1 MASSRNECEGCPEIT
16 VISTKQVL
24 QQDIAKNV
32 VTAYD
37 RIQNR
42 GMSACLFGSGGTCC
56 RHCNMGPCQI
66 IDGVDDMLGICG
78 ATADTVAA
86 RNFGRICAA
95 GTSAH
100 TDHAREMVK
109 GFIATAKGETP
120 HEIKD
125 VRKLHMLAEIFGV
138 ETEGRDKNE
147 IAIEIGEL
155 ALADFGKQDDTPLT
169 MTKRA
174 PAKRQELWKRL
185 NIFPRGVDREVVEMM
200 HRTHMGVDQEY
211 HNIMLQASRCSL
223 GDGWGSSML
232 STELTDIM
240 FGTPVPRRA
249 IVDLGC
255 LKKDQVNIT
264 VHGHEPLLA
273 EALCLAAQEEDML
286 ALAKKA
292 GAKGINL
299 AGVCCTGNEILMRR
313 GIPVAAGFVQQE
325 MALATGAVE
334 AMVVDVQCVMQ
345 SVSEVAKNFHTDIIT
360 TNYRA
365 KMPDSTHIQFEEEAP
380 LESAKEILTKAI
392 SNYKKRGDCFIPE
405 ETKVD
410 VVVGFS
416 HETINNMLGGTFRSS
431 YRPLNDNIINGRIRG
446 VGVIVG
452 CDNYKLTDEAHEIIA
467 RELIKNDV
475 LVLTTGCAATAL
487 GRAGLVNPEAIKHA
501 GPGLREVCETV
512 GMPPVLH
519 MGSCVDNSRILIA
532 ATEMVREGG
541 LGDDISD
548 LPAIGTA
555 PLWMSEKAVAIG
567 QYFVASGAQV
577 VFQNL
582 PTTGAKAFNNYLLE
596 GMMDTYGAV
605 WNVASEP
612 LEIAKLMI
620 ERIDTKRAA
629 LGIDKQRERVLFDME
644 MRRDLGGGKAIGDA
658 GCTGASHHEEQ
669 G

>member
-1 MASSRNECEGCPEIT
+1 MASSRNGCDSCPEIT
-16 VISTKQVL
+16 CISTKEVL

-37 RIQNR
+37 RVQRR

-125 VRKLHMLAEIFGV
+125 VRKLHMLADIFGV

-147 IAIEIGEL
+147 IAIEVGEL
-155 ALADFGKQDDTPLT
+155 ALADFGKQTDTPLT

-185 NIFPRGVDREVVEMM
+185 DIAPRGVDREVVEMM

-223 GDGWGSSML
+223 ADGWGSSML

-255 LKKDQVNIT
+255 LKIDQVNIT

-286 ALAKKA
+286 GLAKKA

-313 GIPVAAGFVQQE
+313 GIPVAAGFIQQE

-365 KMPDSTHIQFEEEAP
+365 KMPDSVHIQFEEATP
-380 LESAKEILTKAI
+380 LESAKEILRKAI
-392 SNYKKRGDCFIPE
+392 SNYKKRGDCFIPDE
-405 ETKVD
+405 RKLD

-416 HETINNMLGGTFRSS
+416 HETINTMLGGTFRSS

-446 VGVIVG
+446 VGAIVG
-452 CDNYKLTDEAHEIIA
+452 CDNYKLTDEGHEIIA
-467 RELIKNDV
+467 RHLIKNDV
-475 LVLTTGCAATAL
+475 LVLATGCAATAL

-620 ERIDTKRAA
+620 ARIDEKRKA

-644 MRRDLGGGKAIGDA
+644 MRRDLGGDKAIGDA
-658 GCTGASHHEEQ
+658 GCTGASHHDS
-669 G
+669 

>member
-1 MASSRNECEGCPEIT
+1 MASSRNGCEGCPEIT
-16 VISTKQVL
+16 IISTKQVL

-37 RIQNR
+37 RIQRR

-66 IDGVDDMLGICG
+66 IDGVDDMIGVCG

-125 VRKLHMLAEIFGV
+125 VRKLHMLAKIFGV

-147 IAIEIGEL
+147 IAIEVGEL
-155 ALADFGKQDDTPLT
+155 ALADFGKQSDTPLT

-185 NIFPRGVDREVVEMM
+185 NVFPRGVDREVVEMM

-345 SVSEVAKNFHTDIIT
+345 SVSQVAKNFHTDIIT

-365 KMPDSTHIQFEEEAP
+365 KMPDSVHIQFKEETP
-380 LESAKEILTKAI
+380 LESAKEILKKAI

-405 ETKVD
+405 ESKLD

-446 VGVIVG
+446 VGAIVG
-452 CDNYKLTDEAHEIIA
+452 CDNYKLLDETHEIIA

-487 GRAGLVNPEAIKHA
+487 GRAGLVNPEAIKYA
-501 GPGLREVCETV
+501 GPGLREVCEAV

-582 PTTGAKAFNNYLLE
+582 PTSGAKAFNNYLLE
-596 GMMDTYGAV
+596 GMMETYGAV
-605 WNVASEP
+605 WNIASEP

-620 ERIDTKRAA
+620 ARIDEKRKA

-658 GCTGASHHEEQ
+658 GCTGASHHE
-669 G
+669 

>member
-1 MASSRNECEGCPEIT
+1 MTGFKIVVCRHVFLAPAAPAAVTATWGPARSLMASMICS
-16 VISTKQVL
+16 V
-24 QQDIAKNV
+24 
-32 VTAYD
+32 
-37 RIQNR
+37 
-42 GMSACLFGSGGTCC
+42 SAVQLPT
-56 RHCNMGPCQI
+56 RLRQ
-66 IDGVDDMLGICG
+66 GIL
-78 ATADTVAA
+78 AESVQRAHA
-86 RNFGRICAA
+86 
-95 GTSAH
+95 AH

-147 IAIEIGEL
+147 IALEVGEL

-185 NIFPRGVDREVVEMM
+185 NIIPRGVDREVVEMM

-223 GDGWGSSML
+223 ADGWGSSML

-255 LKKDQVNIT
+255 LKEDQVNIT

-313 GIPVAAGFVQQE
+313 GIPVAGGFIQQE
-325 MALATGAVE
+325 MVIATGAVE

-345 SVSEVAKNFHTDIIT
+345 SVAEVAKNFHTDIIT

-365 KMPDSTHIQFEEEAP
+365 KMPDSVHIQFEEATP
-380 LESAKEILTKAI
+380 LESAKEILKKAI
-392 SNYKKRGDCFIPE
+392 SNFKKRGKHFIPQE
-405 ETKVD
+405 KKVD

-582 PTTGAKAFNNYLLE
+582 PTTGAKAFNKFLLE
-596 GMMDTYGAV
+596 GMMDVYGAV
-605 WNVASEP
+605 WNIASEP

-620 ERIDTKRAA
+620 ARIDEKRKA

-644 MRRDLGGGKAIGDA
+644 MRRDLGGDKAIGDA
-658 GCTGASHHEEQ
+658 GCTGASHHDS
-669 G
+669 

>member
-16 VISTKQVL
+16 CISTKEVL

-37 RIQNR
+37 RIQRR

-66 IDGVDDMLGICG
+66 IDGVDDMIGICG

-95 GTSAH
+95 GTAAH

-147 IAIEIGEL
+147 IALEIGEL
-155 ALADFGKQDDTPLT
+155 ALADFGKQDDKPLI

-345 SVSEVAKNFHTDIIT
+345 SVAEVAKNFHTDIIT

-365 KMPDSTHIQFEEEAP
+365 KMPDSTHIQFEEETP
-380 LESAKEILTKAI
+380 LESAKEILKKAI

-405 ETKVD
+405 ETKFD

-416 HETINNMLGGTFRSS
+416 HETINTMLGGSFRSS

-446 VGVIVG
+446 VGAIVG
-452 CDNYKLTDEAHEIIA
+452 CDNYKLADDTHERIA

-475 LVLTTGCAATAL
+475 LVLATGCAATAL

-501 GPGLREVCETV
+501 GPGLREVCEAV

-577 VFQNL
+577 VFNNL

-605 WNVASEP
+605 WNVASGPE
-612 LEIAKLMI
+612 EIAKLMI
-620 ERIDTKRAA
+620 ERIDAKRKA

-658 GCTGASHHEEQ
+658 GCTGASHHDA
-669 G
+669 

>member
-1 MASSRNECEGCPEIT
+1 MASSRNGCEGCPEIT
-16 VISTKQVL
+16 IISTKQVL
-24 QQDIAKNV
+24 QQEIAKNV

-37 RIQNR
+37 RIQRR

-66 IDGVDDMLGICG
+66 IDGVDDMIGICG

-125 VRKLHMLAEIFGV
+125 VRKLHMLAKVFGV

-147 IAIEIGEL
+147 IAIEVGEL

-211 HNIMLQASRCSL
+211 HNIMKQASRCSL

-273 EALCLAAQEEDML
+273 EALCLAAQEQDML
-286 ALAKKA
+286 DLAKKA

-345 SVSEVAKNFHTDIIT
+345 SVSQVAKNFHTDIIT

-365 KMPDSTHIQFEEEAP
+365 KMPDSVHIQFEEETP
-380 LESAKEILTKAI
+380 LESAKEILKKAI

-405 ETKVD
+405 ESKLD

-452 CDNYKLTDEAHEIIA
+452 CDNYKLLDETHEIIA

-487 GRAGLVNPEAIKHA
+487 GRAGLVNPEAIKYA

-582 PTTGAKAFNNYLLE
+582 PTSGAKAFNNYLLE
-596 GMMDTYGAV
+596 GMMETYGAV
-605 WNVASEP
+605 WNIASEP

-620 ERIDTKRAA
+620 ARIDAKRKA

-644 MRRDLGGGKAIGDA
+644 MRRDLGGSKAIGDA
-658 GCTGASHHEEQ
+658 GCTGASHHE
-669 G
+669 

>member
-1 MASSRNECEGCPEIT
+1 
-16 VISTKQVL
+16 
-24 QQDIAKNV
+24 
-32 VTAYD
+32 
-37 RIQNR
+37 
-42 GMSACLFGSGGTCC
+42 
-56 RHCNMGPCQI
+56 
-66 IDGVDDMLGICG
+66 
-78 ATADTVAA
+78 
-86 RNFGRICAA
+86 
-95 GTSAH
+95 
-100 TDHAREMVK
+100 
-109 GFIATAKGETP
+109 
-120 HEIKD
+120 
-125 VRKLHMLAEIFGV
+125 
-138 ETEGRDKNE
+138 
-147 IAIEIGEL
+147 
-155 ALADFGKQDDTPLT
+155 
-169 MTKRA
+169 
-174 PAKRQELWKRL
+174 
-185 NIFPRGVDREVVEMM
+185 MM

-223 GDGWGSSML
+223 ADGWGSSML

-255 LKKDQVNIT
+255 LKDDQVNIT

-286 ALAKKA
+286 GLAKKA

-313 GIPVAAGFVQQE
+313 GIPVAGGFIQQE
-325 MALATGAVE
+325 MVIATGAVE

-345 SVSEVAKNFHTDIIT
+345 SVAEVAKNFHTDIIT

-365 KMPDSTHIQFEEEAP
+365 KMPDSVHIQFEEATP
-380 LESAKEILTKAI
+380 MESAKDILKKAI
-392 SNYKKRGDCFIPE
+392 SNYKKRGKCFIPQE
-405 ETKVD
+405 RKLD

-501 GPGLREVCETV
+501 GPGLRE
-512 GMPPVLH
+512 H

-541 LGDDISD
+541 LGEDISD

-605 WNVASEP
+605 WNVAEEP
-612 LEIAKLMI
+612 HEIAELMI
-620 ERIDTKRAA
+620 ARIDAKRAA

-644 MRRDLGGGKAIGDA
+644 MRRDLGGEKAIGDA
-658 GCTGASHHEEQ
+658 GCTGASHHESE
-669 G
+669 

>member
-1 MASSRNECEGCPEIT
+1 MASSKKAGEGCPEIT
-16 VISTKQVL
+16 IISTKQVL

-37 RIQNR
+37 RIQRR
-42 GMSACLFGSGGTCC
+42 GMEACLFGSGGTCC

-66 IDGVDDMLGICG
+66 IDGVDDMLGVCG

-86 RNFGRICAA
+86 RNFGRVCAA

-138 ETEGRDKNE
+138 ATEGRDKNE
-147 IAIEIGEL
+147 IALEIGEL

-174 PAKRQELWKRL
+174 PAKRQEVWKRL

-255 LKKDQVNIT
+255 LKMDQVNIT

-345 SVSEVAKNFHTDIIT
+345 SVAEVAKNFHTDIIT

-380 LESAKEILTKAI
+380 LESAKKILTKAI
-392 SNYKKRGDCFIPE
+392 SNFKKRGDCFIPDE
-405 ETKVD
+405 SKVD

-452 CDNYKLTDEAHEIIA
+452 CDNYKLLDETHEIIA

-487 GRAGLVNPEAIKHA
+487 GRAGLLNPEAIKFA

-620 ERIDTKRAA
+620 ERIDTKRKA

-644 MRRDLGGGKAIGDA
+644 MRRDLGGDKAIGDA
-658 GCTGASHHEEQ
+658 GCTGASHHNS
-669 G
+669 

>member
-1 MASSRNECEGCPEIT
+1 MASSRNQCEGCPEIT
-16 VISTKQVL
+16 CISTKEVL

-37 RIQNR
+37 RIQRR

-66 IDGVDDMLGICG
+66 IDGVEDMIGICG

-95 GTSAH
+95 GTAAH

-109 GFIATAKGETP
+109 GFIATAKGEGP

-125 VRKLHMLAEIFGV
+125 VRKLHQLAEVFGV

-147 IAIEIGEL
+147 IALEIGEL
-155 ALADFGKQDDTPLT
+155 ALADFGKQDDEPLT

-255 LKKDQVNIT
+255 LKEDQVNIT

-325 MALATGAVE
+325 MALATGAIE
-334 AMVVDVQCVMQ
+334 AMVVDVQCIMQ
-345 SVSEVAKNFHTDIIT
+345 SVAEVAKSFHTDIIT

-365 KMPDSTHIQFEEEAP
+365 KMPDSVHIQFEEHDAIG
-380 LESAKEILTKAI
+380 SAKEILKKAI
-392 SNYKKRGDCFIPE
+392 ANYKKRGDCFIPE
-405 ETKVD
+405 ETKLD

-446 VGVIVG
+446 VGAIVG
-452 CDNYKLTDEAHEIIA
+452 CDNYKLADDTHERIA

-475 LVLTTGCAATAL
+475 LVLATGCAATSL
-487 GRAGLVNPEAIKHA
+487 GRAGLVSPHAIEHA
-501 GPGLREVCETV
+501 GPGLREVCEAV

-555 PLWMSEKAVAIG
+555 PLWMSEKAIAIG

-577 VFQNL
+577 VFNNL
-582 PTTGAKAFNNYLLE
+582 PTTGAKEFNNYLLE

-605 WNVASEP
+605 WNVASGPE
-612 LEIAKLMI
+612 EIAKLMI
-620 ERIDTKRAA
+620 ERIDAKRKA
-629 LGIDKQRERVLFDME
+629 LGIDKQRERVLFDMA

-658 GCTGASHHEEQ
+658 GCTGASHHES
-669 G
+669 

>member
-16 VISTKQVL
+16 CISTKEVL

-37 RIQNR
+37 RIQRR

-138 ETEGRDKNE
+138 ETEDRDKNE
-147 IAIEIGEL
+147 IAVEIGEL
-155 ALADFGKQDDTPLT
+155 ALADFGSQTDTPLT

-223 GDGWGSSML
+223 ADGWGSSML

-286 ALAKKA
+286 GLAKKA

-313 GIPVAAGFVQQE
+313 GIPVAAGFIQQE

-345 SVSEVAKNFHTDIIT
+345 SVADVAKNFHTDIIT

-365 KMPDSTHIQFEEEAP
+365 KMPDSVHIQFEEETP

-392 SNYKKRGDCFIPE
+392 ANYKKRGDCFIPE

-416 HETINNMLGGTFRSS
+416 HETINTMLGGTFRSS

-620 ERIDTKRAA
+620 ERIDTKRKD

-644 MRRDLGGGKAIGDA
+644 MRRDLGGDKAIGDA
-658 GCTGASHHEEQ
+658 GCTGASHHES
-669 G
+669 